1 LRLHKKKK
9 NKELQ
14 HEIYLKRAELKE
26 AENEFNNL
34 KNNLEQ
40 TVDEDMY
47 KLFNGKISD
56 QNTNEAQ
63 QQERKINLLRK
74 SNE

>member
-1 LRLHKKKK
+1 MYKNYLSTFYK
-9 NKELQ
+9 NKECLSPA
-14 HEIYLKRAELKE
+14 ILISDWLSKYPFF
-26 AENEFNNL
+26 ENEF
-34 KNNLEQ
+34 NNLEQ

-63 QQERKINLLRK
+63 QQERKIK
-74 SNE
+74 

>member
-1 LRLHKKKK
+1 MRLHKKKK

-63 QQERKINLLRK
+63 QQERKRK
-74 SNE
+74 IK

>member
-1 LRLHKKKK
+1 LRLHKKNN

-14 HEIYLKRAELKE
+14 HEIYFKRAELKE

-63 QQERKINLLRK
+63 QQERKRK
-74 SNE
+74 IK